1 MKMVT
6 KNKKIAILIPCFNEE
21 VAIAKVV
28 ADFKKYVPEA
38 KVYVYDNNSTD
49 KTAEKALK
57 AGAIVRSETLQ
68 GKGNV
73 VRRMFADI
81 DADVYVMSD
90 GDETYDIKRTPD
102 LIAKLIDENLD
113 MVVGARKEVD
123 LAAYRVGHRTG
134 NIVLT
139 KLVQKFFKHDLM
151 DMLSGFRV
159 FSRRFVKSFPAQSA
173 GFEIET
179 ELTVHALSSRIP
191 MAEVETDYF
200 ARPLGSESKLATY
213 KDGARILLMIINL
226 IKDERP
232 MLFFNVFAAIF
243 FVFSLWF
250 GIPVIEDFWVTH
262 QVLRFPSAFLAMG
275 LMILS
280 VISMLVGLVL
290 DSVAKSRKEVR
301 RMAYLNYPT
310 VGEK

>member
-1 MKMVT
+1 MK
-6 KNKKIAILIPCFNEE
+6 KCKIAVIIPCYNEE
-21 VAIAKVV
+21 VAITKVV
-28 ADFKKYVPEA
+28 ADFQKYLPEA
-38 KVYVYDNNSTD
+38 KIYVYDNNSTD
-49 KTAEKALK
+49 KTADVAKK
-57 AGAIVRSETLQ
+57 AGAIVRSEPLQ
-68 GKGNV
+68 GKGNA

-81 DADVYVMSD
+81 DADIYVMSD
-90 GDETYDIKRTPD
+90 GDETYDIKRSPD
-102 LIAKLIDENLD
+102 LISKLVDENLD

-134 NIVLT
+134 NIILT
-139 KLVQKFFKHDLM
+139 KLVQKFFKHNLM

-159 FSRRFVKSFPAQSA
+159 FSRRFVKSFPAQST

-200 ARPLGSESKLATY
+200 ARPLGSVSKLATY
-213 KDGARILLMIINL
+213 KDGARILLMIVNL

-243 FVFSLWF
+243 FISSLFF
-250 GIPVIEDFWVTH
+250 GVPVIEDFFKTH

-280 VISMLVGLVL
+280 VVSLLVGLIL
-290 DSVAKSRKEVR
+290 DSVAKSRKEAR
-301 RMAYLNYPT
+301 RMAYLNYHP